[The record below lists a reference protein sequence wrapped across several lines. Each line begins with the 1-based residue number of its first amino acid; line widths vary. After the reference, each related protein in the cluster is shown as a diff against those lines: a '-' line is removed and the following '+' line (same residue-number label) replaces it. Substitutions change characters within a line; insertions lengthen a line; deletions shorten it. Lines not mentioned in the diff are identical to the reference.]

1 MSKNWDLEQEIV
13 TYLDNLQGKINE
25 VKQIREK
32 AIQELD
38 ALLPSILVDI
48 LAAVKRTA
56 IPHHATFLGWSRQ
69 RG

>member
-25 VKQIREK
+25 VKQLREK

-38 ALLPSILVDI
+38 ALLPSILVDTPI
-48 LAAVKRTA
+48 AKSEG
-56 IPHHATFLGWSRQ
+56 FLVHRVSLI
-69 RG
+69 

>member
-25 VKQIREK
+25 VKQLREK

-38 ALLPSILVDI
+38 VLLSSILDKAFKGE
-48 LAAVKRTA
+48 L
-56 IPHHATFLGWSRQ
+56 
-69 RG
+69 